1 MFTPS
6 ISAGFKTVNILPD
19 TSSEELGAS
28 ITLQNG
34 NLLLVSESY
43 GSNGEV
49 FIRQFSPTGQSLST
63 ATQVN
68 TTTFGSQKDVEV
80 TQLEGGRLVV
90 GWTDTSAT
98 NPDFSGT
105 TVRFQ
110 MFDAAGNKVG
120 AETAT
125 PTVTTGDQ
133 ALTSIVALDDGRFA
147 MVWNHRSEAAAR
159 IRVYNADGTPAGG
172 EQILTQATDVRVI
185 GAITSYGAHG
195 FAHALV
201 TGNFP
206 NTSVSVQ
213 RYSDAG
219 VPVGGLIQL
228 ATGSGFRGVNIEELS
243 DGRLVVTWTDITETP
258 PYNHGSIVR
267 GQVLN
272 TNGSVAGPVFTV
284 SDDIFSE
291 HRASKITALSD
302 GRFVVTWNTGPAD
315 EVYQHK
321 EVMRIYNANGTAASE
336 ITTVYDQQE
345 SYNGIRLLSGSIN
358 SISELPD
365 GRLVYTFSAL
375 TPSGSDF
382 ITATRIVDP
391 RSALNATLDAAHNN
405 FTGTR
410 FSDQIYG
417 GDGND
422 TLNGANGHDRLD
434 GGAGND
440 SLIGG
445 VGNDSLTGGT
455 GNDRLQNDAGNDTLD
470 GGTGSDTV
478 SFTGSVGITVN
489 LALTTAQ
496 ATGYGTDTLLNIE
509 NLLTGGGNDNLS
521 GTSRANRLQS
531 GSGDDTLRGGSGNDQ
546 LYGGAGNDLL
556 YGGTGADRLIG
567 DIGRDVLFGGGND
580 GATDVFVFSNV
591 ADSAKGAT
599 RDVISDFVAGSDDI
613 DLAGIDANT
622 ALAGNQAFSWGA
634 TTAAANA
641 VWYTVSGTSLLLR
654 GDVTG
659 DGVYDFEIQLARTTA
674 LAATDVIL

>member
-1 MFTPS
+1 MFTPA
-6 ISAGFKTVNILPD
+6 ISAGFKTINILPD
-19 TSSEELGAS
+19 TNSEKLGAA

-34 NLLLVSESY
+34 NLLLLSEAY

-49 FIRQFSPTGQSLST
+49 FMRQVSADGRVLTN
-63 ATQVN
+63 AAQVN
-68 TTTFGSQKDVEV
+68 TTTFGSQKEVEV
-80 TQLEGGRLVV
+80 TQLENGNFVV

-98 NPDFSGT
+98 APDFSGT

-110 MFDAAGNKVG
+110 MFDAAGHKVG
-120 AETAT
+120 VETCA
-125 PTVTTGDQ
+125 PTITTGDQ
-133 ALTSIVALDDGRFA
+133 ALSSMVALDDGRFA
-147 MVWNHRSEAAAR
+147 VVWANNAENKMR
-159 IRVYNADGTPAGG
+159 IRVYNADGTPAGS
-172 EQILTQATDVRVI
+172 EQILNQAIDQRVI

-201 TGNFP
+201 TGAFP
-206 NTSVSVQ
+206 NTTISVQ

-219 VPVGGLIQL
+219 SPIGGPI
-228 ATGSGFRGVNIEELS
+228 AVTIGSSFRGVKIEELNN
-243 DGRLVVTWTDITETP
+243 GKLVVTWTDASETP
-258 PYNHGSIVR
+258 PYNHGAIVR

-272 TNGSVAGPVFTV
+272 ADGSASGGVFTV

-291 HRASKITALSD
+291 HTGSIITALTD
-302 GRFVVTWNTGPAD
+302 GRFAVTWKTGPAD

-321 EVMRIYNANGTAASE
+321 EVMRIYNADGTAASE
-336 ITTVYDQQE
+336 IITVYDQQE
-345 SYNGIRLLSGSIN
+345 SYDGIRLLSGSIN
-358 SISELPD
+358 SVSELPD

-391 RSALNATLDAAHNN
+391 RSALNITLDAAHNN

-410 FSDQIYG
+410 FSDQING

-422 TLNGANGHDRLD
+422 TLNGAGGNDRLD
-434 GGAGND
+434 GGVGND

-445 VGNDSLTGGT
+445 SGHDRLTGGA
-455 GNDRLQNDAGNDTLD
+455 GDDRLQNDAGNDTLD

-478 SFTGSVGITVN
+478 FFTGNVGVTIN
-489 LALTTAQ
+489 LGLTTAQ
-496 ATGYGTDTLLNIE
+496 VTGYGTDTLLNIE
-509 NLLTGGGNDNLS
+509 NLQTGGGNDDLS
-521 GTSRANRLQS
+521 GTGSANRLQS
-531 GSGDDTLRGGSGNDQ
+531 GAGNDI
-546 LYGGAGNDLL
+546 LRGGAGNDLL

-567 DIGRDVLFGGGND
+567 GTGRDMLFGGGDD
-580 GATDVFVFSNV
+580 GATDVFVFSDV
-591 ADSAKGAT
+591 ADSGKGAT
-599 RDVISDFVAGSDDI
+599 RDVISDFVAGTDDI

-622 ALAGNQAFSWGA
+622 ALAGNQAFTWAA
-634 TTAAANA
+634 TTATANA